1 MFDERDIEMG
11 EAVEAGARDRA
22 IAQAKAA
29 LAGPGLD
36 ECEDCGREIPAARR
50 AVLPSATR
58 CVGCQTLHEQPGGL
72 RHA

>member
-29 LAGPGLD
+29 LAGLGCD
-36 ECEDCGREIPAARR
+36 ACEDCGREIPAPRR

-58 CVGCQTLHEQPGGL
+58 CVGCQTHHERAGGG
-72 RHA
+72 RRA